1 MGEAGWLLPPVA
13 RPRDWSRTGKR
24 GPFPKETSRLS
35 EGETRRALYPWGW
48 KSERKYLGKP
58 EREASRTLLGVCW
71 SLSRQSVCN
80 NQVFLRQYYE
90 IVRDGGSRKWA
101 EGVWNLKAERTVPLS
116 FTLLGIRHS
125 EGRRVCQNWH
135 SVLSSD
141 RRGEGGRQGDRQCE
155 ETRAHAQREVRR
167 HMLRAVRQ
175 GFSRSGKQAHDA

>member
-1 MGEAGWLLPPVA
+1 MLE
-13 RPRDWSRTGKR
+13 
-24 GPFPKETSRLS
+24 FI
-35 EGETRRALYPWGW
+35 
-48 KSERKYLGKP
+48 
-58 EREASRTLLGVCW
+58 
-71 SLSRQSVCN
+71 SRQCVLIWS
-80 NQVFLRQYYE
+80 E

-167 HMLRAVRQ
+167 HMLRADRQ
-175 GFSRSGKQAHDA
+175 GFSRSGKQVHDA